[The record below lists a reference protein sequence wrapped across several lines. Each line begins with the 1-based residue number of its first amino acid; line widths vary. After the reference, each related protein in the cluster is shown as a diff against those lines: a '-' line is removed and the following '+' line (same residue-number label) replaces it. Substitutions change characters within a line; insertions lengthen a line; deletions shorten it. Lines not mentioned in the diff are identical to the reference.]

1 MTNLLGDIK
10 TGKELGYSSNHKYI
24 RVACLDCGKPR
35 WVRLVKGKPQSP
47 RCKSCSQLGD
57 KSHNWGKQSPN
68 WIGGQYLEKRGYV
81 RVFAPTHPRCYS
93 NGYIRRATLV
103 LETKLGRYLLPNCVA
118 HHINGIKDDDR
129 PDNLKEL
136 LYKKHQGLHNR
147 QLKKAEHMRKFRHP
161 VVIL

>member
-1 MTNLLGDIK
+1 
-10 TGKELGYSSNHKYI
+10 
-24 RVACLDCGKPR
+24 
-35 WVRLVKGKPQSP
+35 
-47 RCKSCSQLGD
+47 D

-68 WIGGQYLEKRGYV
+68 WKGGQYLEKRGYV

-103 LETKLGRYLLPNCVA
+103 LEAKLGRFLLPNCVA

-136 LYKKHQGLHNR
+136 LCKKHQGLPEEA
-147 QLKKAEHMRKFRHP
+147 QVPQAEKGSGMQKLMPLLGPGGAGGGRGPTPGP
-161 VVIL
+161 VEEI